1 MAIKS
6 NYPLLAKAA
15 DDEELF
21 VLRAQDLSAPQ
32 TVAFWIAQ
40 NITNDN
46 CSDAKL
52 REALEAALQM
62 RRWKRRR
69 EAD

>member
-1 MAIKS
+1 MATKRD
-6 NYPLLAKAA
+6 YPLLDKAA
-15 DDEELF
+15 DNEELF
-21 VLRAQDLSAPQ
+21 VLRAQDVSAPQ
-32 TVAFWIAQ
+32 TVAFWCAQ

-52 REALEAALQM
+52 REAFECALRM
-62 RRWKRRR
+62 RRWKMRR